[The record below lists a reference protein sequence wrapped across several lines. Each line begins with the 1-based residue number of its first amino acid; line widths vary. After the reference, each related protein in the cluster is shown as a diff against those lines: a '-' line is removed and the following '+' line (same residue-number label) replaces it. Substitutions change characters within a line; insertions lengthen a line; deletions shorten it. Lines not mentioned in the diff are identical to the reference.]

1 MSLHS
6 PVNAQP
12 TFCLT
17 AKQLGSKLS
26 VWKCVCLCHQRWKPL
41 LFMLSSLHSS
51 LLIQNS
57 SKYSL
62 LYLSYSCTHTHTH
75 THTQTQTQTQTHTH
89 THTTRFKVPQTA
101 LVKSAPVVNATEKQ
115 GKVIYE
121 DGEIDGRIG
130 ELGVR
135 FIFAVISTPVCLS

>member
-1 MSLHS
+1 
-6 PVNAQP
+6 
-12 TFCLT
+12 
-17 AKQLGSKLS
+17 
-26 VWKCVCLCHQRWKPL
+26 
-41 LFMLSSLHSS
+41 MLSSLHSR

-62 LYLSYSCTHTHTH
+62 LYLSYSRALTHTH
-75 THTQTQTQTQTHTH
+75 THTQ
-89 THTTRFKVPQTA
+89 FKVPQTA
-101 LVKSAPVVNATEKQ
+101 LFKSAPVENASEKQ